1 MIILLILATA
11 VVVGIVQGIIEIIR
25 NPVIIRY
32 NDIENPDNINV
43 LDKQKNEL
51 ENKLELIAAQIDTL
65 HELIKSIDLQ
75 LDGYHNE
82 KQRTTLLNKKVIT
95 ISKLEQLQDKQ
106 NKIINLLDD
115 PWNMRSS
122 FFYLFL
128 FSHEKTVKKQRNT
141 KSDLLAILYTMIY

>member
-115 PWNMRSS
+115 P
-122 FFYLFL
+122 
-128 FSHEKTVKKQRNT
+128 
-141 KSDLLAILYTMIY
+141 